1 MTPEEKAK
9 AREQAKRFL
18 PAPLS
23 DPPVD
28 PAPAQRKRIKK
39 IRDLPMQ
46 VYVKRAKSIRMYS
59 VQLCKNGKVFT
70 AGEYETVEDAC
81 RAAQEWTDKIE
92 K

>member
-1 MTPEEKAK
+1 MTDEEKAK

-18 PAPLS
+18 PAPLP
-23 DPPVD
+23 DPPLV
-28 PAPAQRKRIKK
+28 PVQKKRAKK

-81 RAAQEWTDKIE
+81 RAVQDWNK
-92 K
+92 KNP

>member
-18 PAPLS
+18 PAPLP
-23 DPPVD
+23 DPPLV
-28 PAPAQRKRIKK
+28 PVQKKRIKK

-46 VYVKRAKSIRMYS
+46 VYVKRAKSIRMFS
-59 VQLCKNGKVFT
+59 VQLCKGGKVFT
-70 AGEYETVEDAC
+70 AGEYPTVEDAC
-81 RAAQEWTDKIE
+81 RAAQEWTDKLE

>member
-18 PAPLS
+18 PAPLP
-23 DPPVD
+23 DPATA
-28 PAPAQRKRIKK
+28 PAPAQKRAKK

-81 RAAQEWTDKIE
+81 RAVQDWKE
-92 K
+92 KNP

>member
-9 AREQAKRFL
+9 AKEQAKRFL
-18 PAPLS
+18 PAPLP
-23 DPPVD
+23 DPATV
-28 PAPAQRKRIKK
+28 PAPAKKRIKK

-46 VYVKRAKSIRMYS
+46 VYVKRAKSIRMFS

-81 RAAQEWTDKIE
+81 RAVQDWNK
-92 K
+92 KNP

>member
-18 PAPLS
+18 PAPLP
-23 DPPVD
+23 DPPLV
-28 PAPAQRKRIKK
+28 PVQKKRAKK

-46 VYVKRAKSIRMYS
+46 VYVKRAKSIRMFS

-81 RAAQEWTDKIE
+81 RAVQDWNK
-92 K
+92 KNP

>member
-1 MTPEEKAK
+1 MTDEEKAK

-18 PAPLS
+18 PAPLP
-23 DPPVD
+23 DPPLV
-28 PAPAQRKRIKK
+28 PVQKKRAKK

-46 VYVKRAKSIRMYS
+46 VYVKRAKSIRMFS

-81 RAAQEWTDKIE
+81 RAVQDWNK
-92 K
+92 KNP

>member
-1 MTPEEKAK
+1 MTNEEKAK

-18 PAPLS
+18 PAPLP
-23 DPPVD
+23 DPATA
-28 PAPAQRKRIKK
+28 PAPAQKRAKK

-46 VYVKRAKSIRMYS
+46 VYVKRAKSIRMFS

-81 RAAQEWTDKIE
+81 RAVQEWKE
-92 K
+92 KNP

>member
-1 MTPEEKAK
+1 MTLEEKAK

-18 PAPLS
+18 AAPLPDPPTTPAP
-23 DPPVD
+23 V
-28 PAPAQRKRIKK
+28 QRRRIKK

-46 VYVKRAKSIRMYS
+46 VYVKRAKSIRMFS

-81 RAAQEWTDKIE
+81 RAAQEWKE
-92 K
+92 KNP

>member
-1 MTPEEKAK
+1 MTQEEKAK

-18 PAPLS
+18 PAPLP
-23 DPPVD
+23 DPPTA
-28 PAPAQRKRIKK
+28 PAPAPKKRTKK

-46 VYVKRAKSIRMYS
+46 VYVKRAKSIRMFS

-81 RAAQEWTDKIE
+81 RAVQDWNK
-92 K
+92 KNP

>member
-9 AREQAKRFL
+9 AREQAKQFM
-18 PAPLS
+18 PAPLP
-23 DPPVD
+23 DPPLV
-28 PAPAQRKRIKK
+28 PVQKKRVKK

-81 RAAQEWTDKIE
+81 RAVQEWKE
-92 K
+92 KNP

>member
-1 MTPEEKAK
+1 MTDEEKAK

-18 PAPLS
+18 AAPLP
-23 DPPVD
+23 DPPITA
-28 PAPAQRKRIKK
+28 APAQRKRIKK

-46 VYVKRAKSIRMYS
+46 VYVKRAKSIRMFS

-81 RAAQEWTDKIE
+81 RAVQDWNK
-92 K
+92 KNP

>member
-1 MTPEEKAK
+1 MTNEEKAK

-18 PAPLS
+18 PAPLP
-23 DPPVD
+23 DPSIN
-28 PAPAQRKRIKK
+28 PAPAPKKRTKK

-70 AGEYETVEDAC
+70 TGEYETVEDAC
-81 RAAQEWTDKIE
+81 RAVQDWNKTNP
-92 K
+92 

>member
-18 PAPLS
+18 PAPLP
-23 DPPVD
+23 DPPLI
-28 PAPAQRKRIKK
+28 PAQKKRIKK
-39 IRDLPMQ
+39 ILDMPMKI
-46 VYVKRAKSIRMYS
+46 YVKRARSIRMYS

-81 RAAQEWTDKIE
+81 RAVQEWNK
-92 K
+92 KNP

>member
-1 MTPEEKAK
+1 MTQEEKAK

-18 PAPLS
+18 PAPLP
-23 DPPVD
+23 DPPIN
-28 PAPAQRKRIKK
+28 PAPAPKKRTKK

-81 RAAQEWTDKIE
+81 RAVQDWNKTNP
-92 K
+92 

>member
-18 PAPLS
+18 PAPLP
-23 DPPVD
+23 DPSIN
-28 PAPAQRKRIKK
+28 PAPAPKKRAKK

-46 VYVKRAKSIRMYS
+46 VYVKRAKSIRMFS

-81 RAAQEWTDKIE
+81 RAVQDWNKTNP
-92 K
+92 

>member
-9 AREQAKRFL
+9 AKEQAKRFL
-18 PAPLS
+18 PAPLP
-23 DPPVD
+23 DPPIN
-28 PAPAQRKRIKK
+28 PAPAPKKRTKK

-81 RAAQEWTDKIE
+81 RAVQDWNKTNP
-92 K
+92 

>member
-1 MTPEEKAK
+1 MTDEEKARAK
-9 AREQAKRFL
+9 EQAKRFL
-18 PAPLS
+18 AAPLA
-23 DPPVD
+23 DLPLVQ
-28 PAPAQRKRIKK
+28 AKKKQIKK

-81 RAAQEWTDKIE
+81 RAVQDWNK
-92 K
+92 KNP

>member
-18 PAPLS
+18 PAPLP
-23 DPPVD
+23 DPPIN

-46 VYVKRAKSIRMYS
+46 VYVKRAKSIRMFY

-70 AGEYETVEDAC
+70 GGEYPTVEDAC
-81 RAAQEWTDKIE
+81 RAAQEWIDKLE

>member
-18 PAPLS
+18 PAPLP
-23 DPPVD
+23 DPPLV
-28 PAPAQRKRIKK
+28 PIQKKRTKK

-46 VYVKRAKSIRMYS
+46 VYVKRAKSIRMFS

-81 RAAQEWTDKIE
+81 RAFQDWKE
-92 K
+92 KNP

>member
-1 MTPEEKAK
+1 MTDEEKAK

-18 PAPLS
+18 PAPLP
-23 DPPVD
+23 DPPLV
-28 PAPAQRKRIKK
+28 PAQKKRAKK

-46 VYVKRAKSIRMYS
+46 VYVKRAKSIRMYF

-81 RAAQEWTDKIE
+81 RAAQEWKE
-92 K
+92 KNP

>member
-1 MTPEEKAK
+1 MTDEEKAK

-18 PAPLS
+18 PAPLP
-23 DPPVD
+23 DPPLV
-28 PAPAQRKRIKK
+28 PVQKKRAKK

-46 VYVKRAKSIRMYS
+46 VYVKRAKSIRMFS
-59 VQLCKNGKVFT
+59 VQLCKGGKVFT

-81 RAAQEWTDKIE
+81 RAAQEWTDKLE

>member
-1 MTPEEKAK
+1 MTDEEKAK
-9 AREQAKRFL
+9 AREQAKQFL
-18 PAPLS
+18 PAPLP
-23 DPPVD
+23 DPPLV
-28 PAPAQRKRIKK
+28 PAQKKRIKK

-81 RAAQEWTDKIE
+81 RAVQDWKE
-92 K
+92 KNP